1 MNSTTNSR
9 VYLDYAATTPIDPRV
24 RDAMERVRVDAAY
37 NPSSPHAEGR
47 RSRALLDAARERVA
61 RVLNVPRR
69 SIVFTAGGTESN
81 NLALLGVAR
90 AGGSRRHV
98 VTSVI
103 EHHAVSRAV
112 DTLEDAGFAV
122 TRIPVDASGRVDP
135 ATFAAALRPDT
146 AIASIMY
153 ANNEIG
159 TVQSLARLGELA
171 RARGIPFHTDAV
183 AAAGWLPLE
192 TEGLG
197 VDLLS
202 LAAHKFYGPAGTG
215 VLYVRDG
222 TPLEPMLAGGNQELG
237 RRAGTEDVAGAVGMA
252 EALELAEAERPAA
265 GRRVQAL
272 RDALES
278 AIVSSIAGAR
288 PNARGGNRL
297 PNIASITFSG
307 SDPAALLMLL
317 DLHGFAT
324 SAGSAC
330 TSGSL
335 EPSHVIAAI
344 GGDVRGAT
352 IRFSLGR
359 PTTEEEIERLV
370 AVLPAIVADAG
381 RGQAT

>member
-1 MNSTTNSR
+1 VNSTTNSR

-24 RDAMERVRVDAAY
+24 RAAMERVREDATY

-47 RSRALLDAARERVA
+47 RSRALLDAARERIA

-69 SIVFTAGGTESN
+69 SIVFTGGGTESN
-81 NLALLGVAR
+81 NLALFGVAR
-90 AGGSRRHV
+90 AAGSRRHL

-112 DTLEDAGFAV
+112 DTLEEAGFAV

-135 ATFAAALRPDT
+135 ETFAAALRPDT
-146 AIASIMY
+146 AIASVMY
-153 ANNEIG
+153 ANNDIG
-159 TVQSLARLGELA
+159 TVQSLAQLGERA
-171 RARGIPFHTDAV
+171 RAYGIPFHTDAV
-183 AAAGWLPLE
+183 AAAGWLPIE
-192 TEGLG
+192 IEGSS

-202 LAAHKFYGPAGTG
+202 LAAHKFYGPSGMG

-222 TPLEPMLAGGNQELG
+222 TPIEPMLAGGSQELG

-252 EALELAEAERPAA
+252 EALELAESGRLEA
-265 GRRVQAL
+265 GQRVAAL
-272 RDALES
+272 RDMLES
-278 AIVSSIAGAR
+278 AVRSSIAGAR
-288 PNARGGNRL
+288 LNGTGGVRL
-297 PNIASITFSG
+297 PSIASITFAG
-307 SDPAALLMLL
+307 ADPAALLMLL

-344 GGDVRGAT
+344 GGDVGGAT

-370 AVLPAIVADAG
+370 AVLPAIVADAQ
-381 RGQAT
+381 RAEAM

>member
-1 MNSTTNSR
+1 VNSTTNSR
-9 VYLDYAATTPIDPRV
+9 VYFDYAATTPIDPRV
-24 RDAMERVRVDAAY
+24 RAAMERVREDAAY

-61 RVLNVPRR
+61 CVLGVPRR

-81 NLALLGVAR
+81 NLALFGVAR
-90 AGGSRRHV
+90 AAGSRRHV

-146 AIASIMY
+146 AIASVMY

-159 TVQSLARLGELA
+159 TVQSLAQLGEYA
-171 RARGIPFHTDAV
+171 RANGIPFHTDAV

-192 TEGLG
+192 IEDLG

-202 LAAHKFYGPAGTG
+202 LAAHKFYGPPGIG
-215 VLYVRDG
+215 VLYLRDG
-222 TPLEPMLAGGNQELG
+222 TALEPMLAGGSQELG
-237 RRAGTEDVAGAVGMA
+237 RRAGTEDVAAAIGMA
-252 EALELAEAERPAA
+252 EALELAETERPKAVC
-265 GRRVQAL
+265 RIQAL
-272 RDALES
+272 RDGLES
-278 AIVSSIAGAR
+278 SVVASIAGAR
-288 PNARGGNRL
+288 PNGTGGSRL
-297 PNIASITFSG
+297 PNIASVTFAG
-307 SDPAALLMLL
+307 TDPAALLMLL
-317 DLHGFAT
+317 DLHGFAV

-335 EPSHVIAAI
+335 EPSQVITAI

-359 PTTEEEIERLV
+359 PTTEEEVDRLV
-370 AVLPAIVADAG
+370 AVLPEIVADAG
-381 RGQAT
+381 RVET